1 MSPITKIPIIL
12 AVFAI
17 ASLFVAGPVSK
28 SMDEL
33 NVFANKK
40 SDTVS
45 QGLVQGQLSGQSSE
59 VFSENGTSTASG
71 NNVDLSFSLNEGQNT
86 LGQ

>member
-1 MSPITKIPIIL
+1 MSPITKIPMII
-12 AVFAI
+12 AVLAI
-17 ASLFVAGPVSK
+17 ALLFVAGPASI

-40 SDTVS
+40 SDTAS
-45 QGLVQGQLSGQSSE
+45 QGLPQGQLSEQASE